1 MKISIIGTGNFG
13 FALAYHLSKKY
24 AGVENINLMA
34 CDSNK
39 ELITYLQNHKMHLYH
54 FKNKKI
60 SGDITFTLDK
70 KRAAHDADV
79 VILSVSSQA
88 TREAIHEIKNN
99 LKEDTIIL
107 NTAKAL
113 EIGTA
118 KTFYEVVKE
127 ELKSTSVRYYIAKLS
142 GGTFA
147 VDIVNAAPLGADIAC
162 EQRVALKKIQSI
174 IHSSNLRIYG
184 NTDVI
189 GVEYAGA
196 FKNIIAIFAGI
207 IHGLG
212 LPYGSETHI
221 ISRAAKEAA
230 AIACKFGAKS
240 HTFSMGSQC
249 WGNDL
254 WMSCTGQS
262 RNREFGR
269 IIGDGKS
276 VKKALTI
283 LQKEHKLVE
292 GYYTVKVI
300 PMLCKKAKVE
310 APIFNEIYKMIYENK
325 KPSESIEY
333 LMNRNVEYIE

>member
-1 MKISIIGTGNFG
+1 
-13 FALAYHLSKKY
+13 
-24 AGVENINLMA
+24 MA

-39 ELITYLQNHKMHLYH
+39 ELIKYLQEHHMHLYH

-60 SGDITFTLDK
+60 SGNITFTSDK
-70 KRAAHDADV
+70 KKVTHDADF
-79 VILSVSSQA
+79 VIISVSSQA
-88 TREAIHEIKNN
+88 TRETIHEIKDC

-127 ELKSTSVRYYIAKLS
+127 ELKKTSVRYYVAKLS

-147 VDIVNAAPLGADIAC
+147 EDIINAAPLGADIAC
-162 EQRVALKKIQSI
+162 EEHFALEKIQKI
-174 IHSSNLRIYG
+174 IHSNNLRIYG
-184 NTDVI
+184 NTDMI

-207 IHGLG
+207 INGLG

-230 AIACKFGAKS
+230 DIALKFGAKP

-254 WMSCTGQS
+254 WMSCTGRS

-269 IIGDGKS
+269 IIGEGMTAQT
-276 VKKALTI
+276 ALNM
-283 LQKEHKLVE
+283 LQKKHKLVE

-300 PMLCKKAKVE
+300 PRLCNKAKVE

-333 LMNRNVEYIE
+333 LMSRDVEYIE